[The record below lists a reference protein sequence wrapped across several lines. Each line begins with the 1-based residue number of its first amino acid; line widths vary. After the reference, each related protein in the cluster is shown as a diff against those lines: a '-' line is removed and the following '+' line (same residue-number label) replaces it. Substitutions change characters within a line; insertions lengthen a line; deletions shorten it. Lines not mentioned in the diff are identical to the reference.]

1 MHNHFLFFFQEI
13 QIVDIILSMW
23 KPWLVPLHQSKLTH
37 KPPDWV
43 LQLTLD
49 GPLLPC
55 SADDG
60 AEISKMMSTFM
71 DCASNLNI
79 YTKGKIL
86 YEHN

>member
-1 MHNHFLFFFQEI
+1 
-13 QIVDIILSMW
+13 MW

-37 KPPDWV
+37 RPPDWV
-43 LQLTLD
+43 LQLALD